1 MSVWFM
7 GREKRVFTHQPT
19 TNQCGFSLRQ
29 LFQKGAKTWRLL
41 VNTRTSDSI
50 LHVRSLFLLA
60 SRSEVPEEITLI
72 LLWCFCL
79 CFVWEKIYIYALGSW
94 SNISEN
100 IQSLKR
106 GKLSFSDIS
115 LRKCHYMFRYF
126 VFWIIWLFL
135 ATDQSHLTQYGA

>member
-19 TNQCGFSLRQ
+19 TNQCGFSRHQ

-79 CFVWEKIYIYALGSW
+79 CFVWEKYIYICLRLLVKYFREY
-94 SNISEN
+94 SEF
-100 IQSLKR
+100 KK
-106 GKLSFSDIS
+106 GKAELLWYQFKEMPLYVQI
-115 LRKCHYMFRYF
+115 
-126 VFWIIWLFL
+126 FWIIWLFL